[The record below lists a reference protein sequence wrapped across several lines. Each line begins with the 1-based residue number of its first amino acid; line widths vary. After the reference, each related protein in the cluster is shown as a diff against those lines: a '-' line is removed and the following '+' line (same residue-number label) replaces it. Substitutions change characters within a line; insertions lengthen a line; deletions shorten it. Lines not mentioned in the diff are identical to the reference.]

1 MRMRKKLAVILLLV
15 CLLYGGVALA
25 KVSPMFV
32 NIRST
37 SAELTISGN
46 TANCYGGVQAYSAG
60 SSCTISMKLQKKN
73 GSSWTTLKTW
83 SDDGNGSA
91 AMSETYTISS
101 GTYRVKVSGTVA
113 GESYSVT
120 TGTKTKN

>member
-1 MRMRKKLAVILLLV
+1 MKTWKILSVAILLL
-15 CLLYGGVALA
+15 CLLTYNVAMA
-25 KVSPMFV
+25 EMSPMFV
-32 NIRST
+32 NIGST
-37 SAELTISGN
+37 SAELTISGS
-46 TANCYGGVQAYSAG
+46 TANCVGEVWAYSTS

-91 AMSETYTISS
+91 TMSESYTISS

-120 TGTKTKN
+120 TGNKTKN